1 MFKERLHRLGLA
13 GRRHDHKS
21 EAAEQAAE
29 RQIVEDFFA
38 HHKTERTMARRLKQ
52 QQVKKRNMV

>member
-1 MFKERLHRLGLA
+1 MITFLHGADFHLDSPFHAL
-13 GRRHDHKS
+13 S
-21 EAAEQAAE
+21 PEQAAE
-29 RQIVEDFFA
+29 RQIVEDLFA